1 MEIDMHNTNGTAS
14 RHYNPTREKKN
25 AIRAEYKELRRLMD
39 KDIRKENDRR
49 ICDYAVGLVS
59 FRYAEYVLLY
69 AATEDE
75 IDIYRIAEAALER
88 GKKIA
93 FPRCNKESH
102 TMTYHIVSSLDDLY
116 PDSYGIKEPSPD
128 LPTYDP
134 ENDTGSAICFVPGLV
149 FDKAG
154 FRVGYGKGF
163 YDRFLSSFKGSSV
176 GVVYSGHILPEV
188 PRGRFDMSVDILL
201 CEKGVKISEG

>member
-1 MEIDMHNTNGTAS
+1 MEIDMQNTNGTAPKPV
-14 RHYNPTREKKN
+14 NPIREKKN
-25 AIRAEYKELRRLMD
+25 AIRAEYKEIRRAMD
-39 KDIRKENDRR
+39 KDVRAAKDRR
-49 ICDYAVGLVS
+49 ICEYAVGLVS

-69 AATEDE
+69 AAMEDE
-75 IDIYRIAEAALER
+75 IDIYSIAEAALDR

-102 TMTYHIVSSLDDLY
+102 TMTYHIVSSIDDLS

-128 LPTYDP
+128 LPVYDP

-149 FDKAG
+149 YDKAG

-176 GVVYSGHILPEV
+176 GVVYSDHILPAV
-188 PRGRFDMSVDILL
+188 PRGRFDMSVNILL
-201 CEKGVKISEG
+201 SEKGVKISEG